1 MSPEFVIAVGL
12 AFMWWLFNSAAN
24 GRESYQKIQDDKEL
38 E

>member
-1 MSPEFVIAVGL
+1 MSPEIVIVAGAL
-12 AFMWWLFNSAAN
+12 FMWWLLHTAAE